1 MKLKTKVVKL
11 LPNGNFQSHHRLSRQ
26 RVHVLSRI
34 EKPVI
39 ILIAL
44 FCFILTSFK
53 PCFKLVVLKQ
63 LFVKSSDLGRRM
75 RARAPCLQSNRWSY
89 YAGFSSSESSKAKKK
104 KNEAKLFFDIK
115 AAQTQKHRDH
125 RISRLTVVL
134 GTKFTYTQVKITVS
148 KSRLSSGVKGSLLM
162 NLPWKEAT

>member
-1 MKLKTKVVKL
+1 MQAFHLQKV
-11 LPNGNFQSHHRLSRQ
+11 QRQ
-26 RVHVLSRI
+26 
-34 EKPVI
+34 K
-39 ILIAL
+39 
-44 FCFILTSFK
+44 
-53 PCFKLVVLKQ
+53 
-63 LFVKSSDLGRRM
+63 
-75 RARAPCLQSNRWSY
+75 
-89 YAGFSSSESSKAKKK
+89 KKK

>member
-1 MKLKTKVVKL
+1 MQIKFWQMKLKTKVVKF

-104 KNEAKLFFDIK
+104 KK
-115 AAQTQKHRDH
+115 
-125 RISRLTVVL
+125 
-134 GTKFTYTQVKITVS
+134 TKRNSFLILRPPKPRNIGIT
-148 KSRLSSGVKGSLLM
+148 GSLGSQSFLEQSS
-162 NLPWKEAT
+162 PIHK